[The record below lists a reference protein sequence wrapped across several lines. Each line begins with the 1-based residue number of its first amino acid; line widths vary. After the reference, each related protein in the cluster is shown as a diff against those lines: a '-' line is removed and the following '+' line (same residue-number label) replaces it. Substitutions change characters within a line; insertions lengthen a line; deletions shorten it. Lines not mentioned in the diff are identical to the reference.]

1 MINEVETMINMSIYS
16 NSLININLRLYMN
29 NMKKVQLQLANY
41 KIQRASKTQYQ

>member
-41 KIQRASKTQYQ
+41 KIQKASKTQYQ